1 MAIREENI
9 MGKRALII
17 VDMQNAFFEGTGGLP
32 KLHGDMREKIVT
44 KIRKLKEKA
53 RENHIPVIYTIDSF
67 SPEEASIEPHF
78 KLFGVHGIEGDN
90 GTNVID
96 DLKLEPGDFLIRK
109 LRYDA
114 FLGTRLDLILR
125 ELGVDSLIFTGIW
138 LDACVQHT
146 IMGGF
151 FRCYETILLEDCTTT
166 PFEEDRET
174 ALKYIKKYY
183 GTEITTS
190 DKFTFK
196 I

>member
-1 MAIREENI
+1 
-9 MGKRALII
+9 MGKKALII

-32 KLHGDMREKIVT
+32 KLPDDMWEKIVT
-44 KIRKLKEKA
+44 KIKKLKEKA

-78 KLFGVHGIEGDN
+78 KLFGVHGIEGEN
-90 GTNVID
+90 STNVID
-96 DLKLEPGDFLIRK
+96 ELKMEAGDFLIRK

-114 FLGTRLDLILR
+114 FLGTRLDFILR
-125 ELGVDSLIFTGIW
+125 ELGVSTLIFTGLW

-146 IMGGF
+146 IMGAF
-151 FRCYETILLEDCTTT
+151 FRCYETILLEDCTAT
-166 PFEEDRET
+166 PFEGDREI

-190 DKFTFK
+190 EKFISK
-196 I
+196 L